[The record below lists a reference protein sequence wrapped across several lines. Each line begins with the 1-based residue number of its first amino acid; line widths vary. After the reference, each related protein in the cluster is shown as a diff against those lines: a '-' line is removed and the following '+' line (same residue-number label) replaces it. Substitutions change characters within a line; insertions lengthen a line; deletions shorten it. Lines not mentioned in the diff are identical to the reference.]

1 MNIKK
6 KLAGMLAGVMILNS
20 VSVLGNVQERLPSDG
35 ISPIIVTHTISAS
48 TGDIS
53 PSAQVTFKEAPSN
66 TMGNNGTNIDK
77 PEAEYYRFILN
88 DAIGGT
94 ITSNKLQADTSKEF
108 YTEKIENH
116 LENVNQFR
124 SGALYKLT
132 IRPGHTHID
141 DRGNQTEAPLSSAS
155 TDPVK
160 FFLTDFN
167 TKMKEENDEIVI
179 SWEYVPGATYKLV
192 YIAKAASTKAGV
204 DGTDGDSQTGVSSQT
219 VIINEDNME
228 TFTEKGVRKV
238 KYTLPNTKPGQKY
251 SAYVIATN
259 ITSSFLTDKFENVGK
274 NTDNPKIVQAA
285 RSVSLKVFNIGRNR
299 IELNWELGSWADNHT
314 LKRTK
319 IYRKTEGET
328 SFTLIGT
335 LNNDYLNPRDPGKFE
350 HDEPKLKSTYYVEFV
365 FTGATGEE
373 SLFTKEVE
381 YTPYELREQPLKPQI
396 PEPYAPSVQEQEG
409 FMKADY
415 LVKDDDIAA
424 EKMEP
429 NTFHVKEKSPLQVQ
443 LVWDAPKL
451 TDGSI
456 EHEMA
461 YDIWVVED
469 EKMLEDSS
477 LEPVISN
484 LAINAS
490 DEEGIIYKQ
499 DNKTIVGFK
508 TLLSQYTS
516 STGAVKNLISNKTYY
531 IKMVA
536 KRNYGGEYSISQPT
550 IVAITI
556 DKNGDIFTPPML
568 AKPPLRIQ
576 EEGITKE
583 SITIEWLEK
592 WYEITANDPMKYD
605 EANNERFF
613 AKLWNSKV
621 YTGGTPEIKFSEA
634 EGLTEHILFTRNA
647 LDAVKRLVDVTVYSK
662 DYRDREVTL
671 GSDVQYEVKTLLY
684 DDVIRLIK
692 AENAQTTTPGSLT
705 IEKWIVDNESSTTA
719 GWNTINPGTAD
730 HKDNLDWKDYTVEG
744 LNPNTR
750 YIVLI
755 RAYRTLD
762 SGEKLIQTYPS
773 YVIGTTAS
781 DYTDPEAT
789 PTVPN
794 LNPNGVS
801 DESVSV
807 WWTYNEDFD
816 YEIVYSRLDNPN
828 SATSWPVDISTT
840 PGEGNYVS
848 NGSKAVV
855 TITGLA
861 PETTYNVWIRAK
873 QKVGDK
879 ISAWS
884 NPVTQTTRSIE
895 SPDAPRGLGPAAY
908 QSILAL
914 GLDFPAVSSD
924 YITVEWLKDVEDEEA
939 ELSGT
944 KAYSYVIE
952 FADNLEFLDAISFNT
967 SSGSAEGAEILD
979 KTMVRFT
986 GLEANMPYYV
996 RVKTVLTYTNPET
1009 GATIVKE
1016 SEFTKY
1022 VRIFT
1027 KTSNGEY
1034 DGGEND
1040 NVVIYPEAVE
1050 ETYKDGI
1057 WTYEIVD
1064 AAKITTQIQ
1073 ANKQYFYTIT
1083 LENYKNKYDA
1093 SIRRIKMP
1101 KKVLDTLINQ
1111 NMALKIITNIGTYE
1125 IPGKALKYYSNQHSA
1140 TDTVQFDLTRMEYS
1154 DISNYARSYPEQY
1167 ESGEKLQISIKNSQ
1181 INKLDDS
1188 MTVKLKLDVVGS
1200 YNYSNFFTYQY
1211 NYATGNWNKYNY
1223 SVDTVDN
1230 SYLNYSTVYT
1240 GLNAIYERTIT
1251 SSNSNASYLMN
1262 ELTSAYNITGLGTTY
1277 GKNSNVGASQY
1288 VSLLLGIRLNRDVI
1302 NLGAGA
1308 TTDDYA
1314 KAKAAGLYTSSSRG
1328 NVTKEQALAGIIKL
1342 YEINHGYQ
1350 IKPSNMTFNNVSS
1363 TYREAAS
1370 KAYAVGLIETM
1381 TDPQST
1387 ITYEELC
1394 DWIIQVIQ

>member
-6 KLAGMLAGVMILNS
+6 KLAGMLAGIMILNS
-20 VSVLGNVQERLPSDG
+20 VGVLGNVQERLPANA
-35 ISPIIVTHTISAS
+35 ISPIIVTHTMSAS

-53 PSAQVTFKEAPSN
+53 PSAQVTFDKAP
-66 TMGNNGTNIDK
+66 TNKDTTGQYTA
-77 PEAEYYRFILN
+77 EAEYYRFILN
-88 DAIGGT
+88 DAVGGT
-94 ITSNKLQADTSKEF
+94 ITSNKLQADTAKDS
-108 YTEKIENH
+108 YTEKIEDH

-124 SGALYKLT
+124 NGALYKLT
-132 IRPGHTHID
+132 IRPGHIHTD
-141 DRGNQTEAPLSSAS
+141 DKGNQTEAALSSAS

-167 TKMKEENDEIVI
+167 TKMKEENDEIVV

-219 VIINEDNME
+219 VVINENNME
-228 TFTEKGVRKV
+228 TFTEKGVKKV
-238 KYTLPNTKPGQKY
+238 KYTLPNTKVGQKY
-251 SAYVIATN
+251 SAYVVATN
-259 ITSSFLTDKFENVGK
+259 ITSSFLTDKFENVGM

-285 RSVSLKVFNIGRNR
+285 RSVSLNVYNIGRNR
-299 IELNWELGSWADNHT
+299 IELNWELGSWADNNT

-335 LNNDYLNPRDPGKFE
+335 LNNNYLNPRDPGKFE
-350 HDEPKLKSTYYVEFV
+350 HDEPRLKSTYYIEFV
-365 FTGATGEE
+365 FTGATGDE

-396 PEPYAPSVQEQEG
+396 PEPYSSSLQEQEG
-409 FMKADY
+409 FKKADY
-415 LVKDDDIAA
+415 LVTGDDIAA
-424 EKMEP
+424 EKMAS
-429 NTFHVKEKSPLQVQ
+429 NTFHVTDKNPLQMQ
-443 LVWDAPKL
+443 LVWDAPKH
-451 TDGSI
+451 TDGLI

-469 EKMLEDSS
+469 ETMLEDTS
-477 LEPVISN
+477 LEPIISN
-484 LAINAS
+484 LSISAL

-516 STGAVKNLISNKTYY
+516 NTGTVKNLISNKTYY

-536 KRNYGGEYSISQPT
+536 KRNYGGDYSISQPT

-583 SITIEWLEK
+583 SITIEWLER
-592 WYEITANDPMKYD
+592 WYEITANDPMKYNED
-605 EANNERFF
+605 NNERFF

-621 YTGGTPEIKFSEA
+621 YTGGSPEIRFSEA
-634 EGLTEHILFTRNA
+634 EGLTEHILFTKNA
-647 LDAVKRLVDVTVYSK
+647 LDAVKKLVDVTVYSK

-671 GSDVQYEVKTLLY
+671 GSDVQYEVKPLLY
-684 DDVIRLIK
+684 DDVIRFIK
-692 AENAQTTTPGSLT
+692 AENAQTTTPGALT
-705 IEKWIVDNESSTTA
+705 IEKWIVDNESNTTA
-719 GWNTINPGTAD
+719 GWNTITPGTID
-730 HKDNLDWKDYTVEG
+730 HKDNLDWKDYTATG

-750 YIVLI
+750 YIILI

-816 YEIVYSRLDNPN
+816 YEIVYSRLNDPN

-840 PGEGNYVS
+840 PGESNYVS

-855 TITGLA
+855 TITGLT
-861 PETTYNVWIRAK
+861 PDTTYNVWIRAK

-884 NPVTQTTRSIE
+884 NPVTQTTLSIE
-895 SPDAPRGLGPAAY
+895 SPDAPRGLGVAAY

-924 YITVEWLKDVEDEEA
+924 YITVEWLKDVEDDEA
-939 ELSGT
+939 TLSGN
-944 KAYSYVIE
+944 KAYSYAIE
-952 FADNLEFLDAISFNT
+952 FADNLEFFDAISFNT
-967 SSGSAEGAEILD
+967 SGDSVEGAEVLD
-979 KTMVRFT
+979 KAMVRFT

-996 RVKTVLTYTNPET
+996 RVKTILTYTNPET
-1009 GATIVKE
+1009 GKTIVKE
-1016 SEFTKY
+1016 SAFTQY

-1040 NVVIYPEAVE
+1040 NIVVYPEAVE

-1073 ANKQYFYTIT
+1073 ADKQYFYTIT

-1111 NMALKIITNIGTYE
+1111 SMALRIVTNIGTYD
-1125 IPGKALKYYSNQHSA
+1125 IPGKALKYYSNQYSA
-1140 TDTVQFDLTRMEYS
+1140 TDTVQFDLTRMMYS
-1154 DISNYARSYPEQY
+1154 DIYNYMRSYPEQY
-1167 ESGEKLQISIKNSQ
+1167 ESGEKLEIAIKGSK
-1181 INKLDDS
+1181 INKLDDY

-1223 SVDTVDN
+1223 AIDTVDN
-1230 SYLNYSTVYT
+1230 SYLTYSTVYT
-1240 GLNAIYERTIT
+1240 GLNAIYQRTVA
-1251 SSNSNASYLMN
+1251 SSSSNASYVMN

-1288 VSLLLGIRLNRDVI
+1288 VSLLLGIRLNRDPI
-1302 NLGAGA
+1302 NLVTGA
-1308 TTDDYA
+1308 TSDDYE
-1314 KAKAAGLYTSSSRG
+1314 KAKAAGFYVSSSRG
-1328 NVTKEQALAGIIKL
+1328 NVTKEQALSGIIKL

-1350 IKPSNMTFNNVSS
+1350 IKPSNMSFNNVSIA
-1363 TYREAAS
+1363 YREAAS
-1370 KAYAVGLIETM
+1370 KAYAIGLIDSMEN
-1381 TDPQST
+1381 PQSM

-1394 DWIIQVIQ
+1394 DWMIQVVQ

>member
-6 KLAGMLAGVMILNS
+6 KLAGILAGVMILNT
-20 VSVLGNVQERLPSDG
+20 VNILGNVQERLPANA
-35 ISPIIVTHTISAS
+35 ISPIVVTHTISAS

-53 PSAQVTFKEAPSN
+53 PSAQATFNKAATN
-66 TMGNNGTNIDK
+66 TGVSDTPRNDK
-77 PEAEYYRFILN
+77 SEAEFYRFMLN
-88 DAIGGT
+88 DAMGGT
-94 ITSNKLQADTSKEF
+94 ITSNKLPGGKAS
-108 YTEKIENH
+108 YTEQIEDH
-116 LENVNQFR
+116 LEDVNQFR
-124 SGALYKLT
+124 NGALYKLT
-132 IRPGHTHID
+132 IRPGHIHTD
-141 DRGNQTEAPLSSAS
+141 DKGNQTEAPLSSAS

-167 TKMKEENDEIVI
+167 TKMKEENDEIII

-192 YIAKAASTKAGV
+192 YIAKATNTKEGV
-204 DGTDGDSQTGVSSQT
+204 DGTNSDGQTGVSSQT
-219 VIINEDNME
+219 VMIDERNIE
-228 TFTEKGVRKV
+228 TFTEKGVKKV
-238 KYTLPNTKPGQKY
+238 KYTIPNTRPGQKY
-251 SAYVIATN
+251 SAYVVASN

-285 RSVSLKVFNIGRNR
+285 RSVSLEIYNIGRNR
-299 IELNWELGSWADNHT
+299 IELNWELGTWADNNT

-335 LNNDYLNPRDPGKFE
+335 LNNDYLNPRDPGQFE
-350 HDEPKLKSTYYVEFV
+350 HDEPKLKSTYYVEFI
-365 FTGATGEE
+365 FTGATGNE

-396 PEPYAPSVQEQEG
+396 PESYSSSMQEKEG
-409 FMKADY
+409 FNKADY
-415 LVKDDDIAA
+415 LVTDDDIAA
-424 EKMEP
+424 EKMES
-429 NTFHVKEKSPLQVQ
+429 NTFHVKEKSPLQMQ
-443 LVWDAPKL
+443 LVWDIPKL
-451 TDGSI
+451 SDGSI
-456 EHEMA
+456 EHGMA

-469 EKMLEDSS
+469 EKMLEDIS

-484 LAINAS
+484 LSIMES
-490 DEEGIIYKQ
+490 DEDGIIYKQ

-508 TLLSQYTS
+508 TLLSQYMS
-516 STGAVKNLISNKTYY
+516 RTGAIKKLISNKTYY

-536 KRNYGGEYSISQPT
+536 KRNYGGDYSTSESVT
-550 IVAITI
+550 VAITI

-576 EEGITKE
+576 EDGITKE

-605 EANNERFF
+605 EDNNERFF

-621 YTGGTPEIKFSEA
+621 YTGGSPEIKFSEA
-634 EGLTEHILFTRNA
+634 EGLAEHILFTKNA
-647 LDAVKRLVDVTVYSK
+647 LDAVKKLVDVTTYNTN
-662 DYRDREVTL
+662 YRDREVTL

-684 DDVIRLIK
+684 DDIIKEIK
-692 AENAQTTTPGSLT
+692 AENTQTNTSDSLT
-705 IEKWIVDNESSTTA
+705 IEKWIVDNESNTTA
-719 GWNTINPGTAD
+719 GWDTITPGTID
-730 HKDNLDWKDYTVEG
+730 HKDNLDWKEYTATG

-755 RAYRTLD
+755 RAYRILD

-773 YVIGTTAS
+773 YVMGTTAS

-794 LNPNGVS
+794 LNANGVS

-807 WWTYNEDFD
+807 WWKYNEDFD

-828 SATSWPVDISTT
+828 AATSWPVDISTT
-840 PGEGNYVS
+840 PGESTYVS

-879 ISAWS
+879 VSDWS
-884 NPVTQTTRSIE
+884 NPVAQTTLSIE

-908 QSILAL
+908 QSLLAL
-914 GLDFPAVSSD
+914 GLDFAAVSSD
-924 YITVEWLKDVEDEEA
+924 YITIEWLKDVEDEEA

-952 FADNLEFLDAISFNT
+952 FADNLGFLDVISLNT
-967 SSGSAEGAEILD
+967 SSGSAEGIEILD
-979 KTMVRFT
+979 KTMVKFT

-996 RVKTVLTYTNPET
+996 RVKTVLTYTNTET
-1009 GATIVKE
+1009 GKTIVKE

-1034 DGGEND
+1034 DGGENE
-1040 NVVIYPEAVE
+1040 NVIIYPEAVE
-1050 ETYKDGI
+1050 ETYKNGI

-1064 AAKITTQIQ
+1064 AAKVISQIQ
-1073 ANKQYFYTIT
+1073 SQKQYFYTIT

-1111 NMALKIITNIGTYE
+1111 NMALKIVTNIGGYE
-1125 IPGKALKYYSNQHSA
+1125 IPGKALKYYSNKYSA
-1140 TDTVQFDLTRMEYS
+1140 TDTVQFDLTRMAYS
-1154 DISNYARSYPEQY
+1154 DIYSYTRSYPQQY
-1167 ESGEKLQISIKNSQ
+1167 ESGEKLEIAIKNSP
-1181 INKLDDS
+1181 INKLEDY
-1188 MTVKLKLDVVGS
+1188 MTVKLKLNVVGA

-1211 NYATGNWNKYNY
+1211 NYAAGNWNQYNY
-1223 SVDTVDN
+1223 AVDTADN
-1230 SYLNYSTVYT
+1230 SYLTYSTVYI
-1240 GLNAIYERTIT
+1240 GLNAIYERSIP
-1251 SSNSNASYLMN
+1251 SSNSNASYVMN

-1277 GKNSNVGASQY
+1277 GKNNNVGASQY
-1288 VSLLLGIRLNRDVI
+1288 VSFILGIRLNRNPI
-1302 NLGAGA
+1302 NLVTGA
-1308 TTDDYA
+1308 TSDDYE
-1314 KAKAAGLYTSSSRG
+1314 KAKAAGLYISSSRG
-1328 NVTKEQALAGIIKL
+1328 NVTKEQALAGMIKL
-1342 YEINHGYQ
+1342 YEINHGYK
-1350 IKPSNMTFNNVSS
+1350 IKPSNRTFNNVSI

-1370 KAYAVGLIETM
+1370 KAYAIGLIDSIEN
-1381 TDPQST
+1381 PQST
-1387 ITYEELC
+1387 ITYEALC
-1394 DWIIQVIQ
+1394 DWMIQVIQ